1 MLRARQGTK
10 AELDEV
16 LYWTSKRKLKPLT
29 NVVLP
34 FSDMVKGHIMMING
48 EQIGKLITTPQ
59 KV

>member
-1 MLRARQGTK
+1 MNSTK
-10 AELDEV
+10 RTKTELKEV
-16 LYWTSKRKLKPLT
+16 LYWTSKGKLKPLI